1 MGRLPV
7 EARHT
12 PTMRVELR
20 EKVRFPTG
28 SNDNSAS
35 AKSPSRSARQASRA
49 WLLPP
54 YFASPKNRVPPAKQ
68 PRGHTKLPPV
78 HQSGE
83 AFEFVR
89 FSERHSRLSSVHS
102 RSVSGTCRLT
112 ISTLVPHNQI
122 QSLPLLDRGIHLERK
137 LATQAPTE
145 GGLTRWASG
154 LCYVDT
160 YPNPDSFSF
169 V

>member
-20 EKVRFPTG
+20 EKVRFPPG

-78 HQSGE
+78 HQSGK

-102 RSVSGTCRLT
+102 ISVSGTCRLT
-112 ISTLVPHNQI
+112 ISVIAVSAANSNPLARRAFLRSWNCPSATS
-122 QSLPLLDRGIHLERK
+122 QSSPK
-137 LATQAPTE
+137 PT
-145 GGLTRWASG
+145 GTSALSIIPSG
-154 LCYVDT
+154 QQ
-160 YPNPDSFSF
+160 
-169 V
+169 